1 MPLYQISGGIV
12 IGIVRLRGGAGV
24 SWGVVIVEAGAML
37 LEGSTVNTF
46 LIDMGRTLLL
56 IRSTMS
62 TGLMF
67 VRSTLHTVAVN
78 LMMVAIYSS
87 GSVQRV
93 TAFKSITVTVIEVL
107 TMGELIVL
115 VEDED
120 DSDDED
126 DNDGDKNNH

>member
-12 IGIVRLRGGAGV
+12 IGIVRLRGRAGV

-56 IRSTMS
+56 VRSTMS

-120 DSDDED
+120 DGDDED
-126 DNDGDKNNH
+126 DDDADQDHH

>member
-12 IGIVRLRGGAGV
+12 IGIVRLRGRAGV

-107 TMGELIVL
+107 TVGELIVL

-126 DNDGDKNNH
+126 DNYGDKNNH

>member
-12 IGIVRLRGGAGV
+12 IGIVRLRGRARVG
-24 SWGVVIVEAGAML
+24 WGVVIVEAGAML

>member
-12 IGIVRLRGGAGV
+12 IGIVRLRGRAGV
-24 SWGVVIVEAGAML
+24 GWGVVTVEAGAML

-67 VRSTLHTVAVN
+67 VRSTLNTVAVN